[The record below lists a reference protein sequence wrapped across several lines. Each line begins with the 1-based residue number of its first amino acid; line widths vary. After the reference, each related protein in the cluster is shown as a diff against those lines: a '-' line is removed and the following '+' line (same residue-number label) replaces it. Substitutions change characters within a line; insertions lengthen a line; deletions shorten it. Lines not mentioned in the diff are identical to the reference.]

1 MEGRPRSRISFRRV
15 EGTGSS
21 SQVLSVQFFKT
32 DFTSSSDTAW
42 KFDQC
47 NPAKSG
53 CCRFSVDASKFCL
66 IFVILEVKK
75 SKNYDGSWSGE
86 AAGKVGVAFSLGSSS
101 VARKSFFTGF
111 R

>member
-1 MEGRPRSRISFRRV
+1 MMGGRAGSRISFRRV

-32 DFTSSSDTAW
+32 DFTPSLDIAW
-42 KFDQC
+42 KFDKC

-53 CCRFSVDASKFCL
+53 CCTFSVDTSKFCL

-75 SKNYDGSWSGE
+75 SK
-86 AAGKVGVAFSLGSSS
+86 
-101 VARKSFFTGF
+101 
-111 R
+111 